1 MTLPD
6 DTLLALTLKGALLL
20 VVGGVGGFINT
31 VAGGASLLCMPV
43 LAWLGLPAN
52 AANATNN
59 LATTAQSLFS
69 TASFSR
75 RGFRNHRLLALLAL
89 PSLFGAILGS
99 WLVTALPERVFSR
112 IVGVL
117 MLATL
122 FVVLRRRRPR
132 ATAIAPQR
140 DDTRLAPAR
149 AASGVA
155 LFALLGVYGGFFG
168 GGIGLVMLPLLV
180 LLFDLDFVVGNSV
193 KTGVTFVMNMTA
205 TVVFVAYGLI
215 HLAYAL
221 PLTAGMLIGARAGVH
236 MSIKGGDQ
244 WVRRFLVVV
253 TVVAAA
259 YFLLV
264 K

>member
-1 MTLPD
+1 MAMPD
-6 DTLLALTLKGALLL
+6 DTLLALALKGVLLL
-20 VVGGVGGFINT
+20 VVGVVGGFINT

-69 TASFSR
+69 SASFSR
-75 RGFRNHRLLALLAL
+75 KGFRDHRLLALLAL
-89 PSLFGAILGS
+89 PSLLGAILGS

-122 FVVLRRRRPR
+122 FVVLRRKRPR
-132 ATAIAPQR
+132 GAPLDVR
-140 DDTRLAPAR
+140 GDGARLSPAR

-155 LFALLGVYGGFFG
+155 LFALLGIYGGFFG

-215 HLAYAL
+215 HLVYAV
-221 PLTAGMLIGARAGVH
+221 PLTAGMLVGARAGVH

-253 TVVAAA
+253 TVIAAA
-259 YFLLV
+259 YFLMV